1 MNKYLVINL
10 EILLS
15 KHISIAEL
23 LYLYSI
29 YTNNK
34 QYIDI
39 NIDLAKL
46 EKQQYIKIITIEN
59 NEKTILLRDKS
70 IKLIEF
76 LTIEMNNSLEEN
88 VKTIKKSERIINIDL
103 ERIDEFRFKWKGLK
117 SGAMGS
123 AQACKDKLNRW
134 MKENPQYSFDD
145 ILKASDMYINSLNG
159 DYRFL
164 QRADYFIYKQE
175 NNREESSRLSA
186 HIDEID
192 SFMKDDWTTNLK

>member
-10 EILLS
+10 EILQS

-34 QYIDI
+34 QYIYI

-46 EKQQYIKIITIEN
+46 EKQQYIKIITLED

>member
-76 LTIEMNNSLEEN
+76 LTIEINNSLEEN

>member
-1 MNKYLVINL
+1 MNKYLIVNL
-10 EILLS
+10 EILQS
-15 KHISIAEL
+15 KHISIVEL
-23 LYLYSI
+23 LYLYSL

-34 QYIDI
+34 DYVDI
-39 NIDLAKL
+39 NIDLSKL
-46 EKQQYIKIITIEN
+46 EKQQFLKIITTEN

-76 LTIEMNNSLEEN
+76 LTIEMNTSLEEN
-88 VKTIKKSERIINIDL
+88 VKTIKKSERIINNDL
-103 ERIDEFRFKWKGLK
+103 ERVDEFRFKWKGLK

-123 AQACKDKLNRW
+123 AQSCKDKLNRW

>member
-1 MNKYLVINL
+1 MNKYLVVNL
-10 EILLS
+10 EILQS

-23 LYLYSI
+23 LYLYSL

-34 QYIDI
+34 DYIDV
-39 NIDLAKL
+39 NVDLSKL
-46 EKQQYIKIITIEN
+46 EKQQFLKIITTEN

-76 LTIEMNNSLEEN
+76 LTIEMNTSLEEN
-88 VKTIKKSERIINIDL
+88 VKTIKKSERIINNDL
-103 ERIDEFRFKWKGLK
+103 ERVDEFRFKWKGLK

-123 AQACKDKLNRW
+123 AQSCKDKLNRW

>member
-1 MNKYLVINL
+1 MNKYLIVNL
-10 EILLS
+10 EILQS

-23 LYLYSI
+23 LYLYSL

-34 QYIDI
+34 DYIDV
-39 NIDLAKL
+39 NVDLSKL
-46 EKQQYIKIITIEN
+46 EKQQFIKIITIEN

-76 LTIEMNNSLEEN
+76 LTIEMNTSLEEN
-88 VKTIKKSERIINIDL
+88 VKTIKKSERIINTEL

-123 AQACKDKLNRW
+123 AQSCKDKLNRW